1 MNKLSLSALFATL
14 TLTAT
19 AAHAQYAPRVVERN
33 RSAGEAARSAARV
46 RDDARDLARFD
57 ATLRAFDD
65 AMRRRDPVAVRG
77 TLQSFVGQARAELV
91 EQQRETAQ
99 AHNEAARSRVEVRGD
114 RRGPGR
120 RDDRR
125 DARDDVR
132 DARQEERALQE
143 ETALV
148 NELER
153 LAGAEVSFG
162 PQAGIVVRARQAMVR
177 FTQLAAEELRRSQ
190 RELREDNRELRE
202 DNRALR
208 RPRY

>member
-77 TLQSFVGQARAELV
+77 TLQSFVGQARAEL
-91 EQQRETAQ
+91 
-99 AHNEAARSRVEVRGD
+99 
-114 RRGPGR
+114 
-120 RDDRR
+120 
-125 DARDDVR
+125 
-132 DARQEERALQE
+132 
-143 ETALV
+143 
-148 NELER
+148 
-153 LAGAEVSFG
+153 
-162 PQAGIVVRARQAMVR
+162 
-177 FTQLAAEELRRSQ
+177 AEELYKTATAKDLAQ
-190 RELREDNRELRE
+190 KGAAEAAEKVLHK
-202 DNRALR
+202 
-208 RPRY
+208 